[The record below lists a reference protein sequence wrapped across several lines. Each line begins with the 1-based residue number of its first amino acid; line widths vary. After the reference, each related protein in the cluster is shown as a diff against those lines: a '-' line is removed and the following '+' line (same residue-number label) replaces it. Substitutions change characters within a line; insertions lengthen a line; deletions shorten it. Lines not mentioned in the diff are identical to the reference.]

1 MLFKRVHVHSSLLYT
16 CSTGVFHLSKFYL
29 GLDEKPPLLKQCSS
43 YFNCRLPNNNNGL
56 MPKYLLC
63 WPGRQ
68 GSAKNISQQKGPQP
82 KKFGNRCH
90 REGPITE
97 KDLDM
102 AIIVLVRGTKSF
114 HLSRECRGR
123 RNDVE
128 VGWRHGNI

>member
-1 MLFKRVHVHSSLLYT
+1 M
-16 CSTGVFHLSKFYL
+16 
-29 GLDEKPPLLKQCSS
+29 GLCLNIC
-43 YFNCRLPNNNNGL
+43 C
-56 MPKYLLC
+56 C

-82 KKFGNRCH
+82 KKFGNQCH

-102 AIIVLVRGTKSF
+102 AMIVLVRGTKSF

-123 RNDVE
+123 RNDVD
-128 VGWRHGNI
+128 VGSRMASRKYLGATPIWALRTISST